1 MGVGKTTVGRLVAGR
16 IGIPFVDLDE
26 AIEGKEG
33 RSIAEVFADDGEDY
47 FRRVESETLAEVLA
61 VGGSVIAMGGGTLQ
75 ATSNRFLLESAANVV
90 VLWASLDEIRDRV
103 RRDHAARPLWDQAAT
118 LWAERAPNY
127 RAIGTLVDV
136 SGLSPDE
143 AADAVVEAVECA

>member
-16 IGIPFVDLDE
+16 IGIPFIDLDE

-33 RSIAEVFADDGEDY
+33 RSIAQVFADDGEDY

-61 VGGSVIAMGGGTLQ
+61 VGGSVIAIGGGTLQ

-90 VLWASLDEIRDRV
+90 GLWASLDEDDGV
-103 RRDHAARPLWDQAAT
+103 P
-118 LWAERAPNY
+118 EME
-127 RAIGTLVDV
+127 
-136 SGLSPDE
+136 S
-143 AADAVVEAVECA
+143 DAYPW

>member
-26 AIEGKEG
+26 AIERREG

-47 FRRVESETLAEVLA
+47 FRRVESETLADVLA
-61 VGGSVIAMGGGTLQ
+61 VGGSVIALGGGTLQ
-75 ATSNRFLLESAANVV
+75 AASNRFLLESAANVV

-103 RRDHAARPLWDQAAT
+103 LRDQPARPLWDQAAI

-127 RAIGTLVDV
+127 RATGTLVDV

-143 AADAVVEAVECA
+143 AADAVVEAVECD